1 MNCHLNRPD
10 DYFAEMA
17 KTDDHMQKIRT
28 NLMQREQAQ
37 KQSEKV
43 KQLRTMRKEGK
54 AIQIQAKQQRQQ
66 EKKDMLNKVKK
77 IRKGVSKDMS
87 FLDGNSKS
95 NNNKVLS
102 RKSLEKRKKRDKKF
116 GFGGKKKGM
125 KLNTKESAADISEY
139 RGSANGKM
147 KGGNKLKNKRPGK
160 NRRIQKKA
168 RGKH

>member
-1 MNCHLNRPD
+1 
-10 DYFAEMA
+10 MA

-28 NLMQREQAQ
+28 SLMQKEQAQ

-66 EKKDMLNKVKK
+66 DKKDMLNKVKK
-77 IRKGVSKDMS
+77 YRKGVSKDMS

-95 NNNKVLS
+95 NNKVLS
-102 RKSLEKRKKRDKKF
+102 RKSLEKRKKKDKKF

-125 KLNTKESAADISEY
+125 KSNTRESAADISEY
-139 RGSANGKM
+139 RTPGKGKNIGGS
-147 KGGNKLKNKRPGK
+147 KLKNKRPGK
-160 NRRIQKKA
+160 NRRVQKKS
-168 RGKH
+168 RGKR